1 MKEEIPNKKPSQTIK
16 KYQEEG
22 NRIRVDF
29 LEGESIYL
37 QNTPETKEKLNNM
50 MNEDIA
56 ALDKDYKKHYIQ
68 QQIVKKLGY
77 VAGGGG
83 AISTIAM
90 YLSGSQLIEAIPVTV
105 LGVLIGSIPYT
116 IGTVKSKYFE
126 KLHLYYYLKDVL
138 SDPNKI
144 KLVRQS
150 EKFATARVIGP
161 NDIDNYSLKDIQSI
175 QDRLSKIEGF
185 ETDLAKEKTKK
196 KLLK

>member
-37 QNTPETKEKLNNM
+37 QNTPKIKEKLNSI

-56 ALDKDYKKHYIQ
+56 SLDKDYKKYYTQ
-68 QQIVKKLGY
+68 QQIIKNVGY
-77 VAGGGG
+77 VAYGGGIITSVAVYLLG
-83 AISTIAM
+83 A
-90 YLSGSQLIEAIPVTV
+90 QLIDAIPLTMAG
-105 LGVLIGSIPYT
+105 LLIGSVPYT
-116 IGTVKSKYFE
+116 IGTIKSKYFQ
-126 KLHLYYYLKDVL
+126 KLHLYHNLKDVL

-150 EKFATARVIGP
+150 EKFATAQVIGP
-161 NDIDNYSLKDIQSI
+161 NDIDHYSLEDIQSI

-185 ETDLAKEKTKK
+185 EVDLAKEKTKK